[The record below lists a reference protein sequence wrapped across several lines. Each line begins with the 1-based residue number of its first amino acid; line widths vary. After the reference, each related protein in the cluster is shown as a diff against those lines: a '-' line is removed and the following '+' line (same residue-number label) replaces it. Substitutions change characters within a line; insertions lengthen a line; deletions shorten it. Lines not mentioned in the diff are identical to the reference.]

1 VRGKGSREL
10 GIMNYELHRVF
21 ACLAPLRETITLL
34 GKHQLMRKTNVA
46 AVLATVLLLW
56 ATHLSAQKVYMK
68 VELAKGVVRDQG
80 MPAKFQDRI
89 ELAGYQF
96 ETSAGS
102 SGNSKLPLTI
112 TKNYGQSTVQLFK
125 AYSNKDVIKS
135 VVIEVYKF
143 TNAGTEVLDQTIT
156 LSNARI
162 TSFRQNFDNT
172 PPPGVAKGPID
183 EFRFSYQKMSIAY
196 VSSNVSWE
204 DD

>member
-1 VRGKGSREL
+1 MK
-10 GIMNYELHRVF
+10 
-21 ACLAPLRETITLL
+21 
-34 GKHQLMRKTNVA
+34 KTNVA
-46 AVLATVLLLW
+46 ALLATVLLLA

-68 VELAKGVVRDQG
+68 VELAKSGVVRDQG

-96 ETSAGS
+96 ESSASGTGS
-102 SGNSKLPLTI
+102 SKPPVTI

-125 AYSNKDVIKS
+125 AYSNKDAIKS

-162 TSFRQNFDNT
+162 TSFRQ
-172 PPPGVAKGPID
+172 
-183 EFRFSYQKMSIAY
+183 
-196 VSSNVSWE
+196 
-204 DD
+204 